1 MRLTKNGWMQLRK
14 PGSIPA
20 RPAAN
25 RVHLVRSDADMK
37 RINIVS
43 LTLYLLGGLLFLW
56 HVAHGYSF
64 EHWQGGIGFLII
76 AFSYGISVLLDGDN
90 A

>member
-1 MRLTKNGWMQLRK
+1 
-14 PGSIPA
+14 
-20 RPAAN
+20 
-25 RVHLVRSDADMK
+25 MK

-43 LTLYLLGGLLFLW
+43 LTLYLIGGLLFLW
-56 HVAHGYSF
+56 HVAHGYNF

-76 AFSYGISVLLDGDN
+76 AFSYGISVLLDGEN